1 VLVVVLFRMQ
11 LPCRRSCRLAA
22 ELSRPGVRRVARVL
36 STMFLV
42 GSGGF
47 GREVDGGWFGW
58 VGAHPLGRLG
68 SSNEENFDDVL

>member
-1 VLVVVLFRMQ
+1 
-11 LPCRRSCRLAA
+11 
-22 ELSRPGVRRVARVL
+22 
-36 STMFLV
+36 MFLV